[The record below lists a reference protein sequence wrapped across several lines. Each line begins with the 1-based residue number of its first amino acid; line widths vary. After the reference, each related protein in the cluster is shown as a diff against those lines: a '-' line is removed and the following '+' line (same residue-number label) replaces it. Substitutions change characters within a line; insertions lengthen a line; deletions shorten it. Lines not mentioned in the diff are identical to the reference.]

1 MKCKLCGAFPLDAEG
16 EQRQAAYDAETARA
30 DRAGAEIIELGKDK
44 QTLMTG
50 MSVLKERA
58 EKAEAACVELLE
70 LAKWC
75 ANADGH
81 TWAVQVKAKGE
92 AILAQPHPG
101 SRFLELVSELQA
113 WEKREVQRVST
124 FEKEGRDADAYKRTV
139 ILIHELLTKRGF
151 ESCMQSREQTP
162 EETEAMLNRIP
173 PKNRLLDLAQI
184 VEGLPKY

>member
-101 SRFLELVSELQA
+101 QRYLDLEEHLDHTETDRDGLEGLLQ
-113 WEKREVQRVST
+113 QIS
-124 FEKEGRDADAYKRTV
+124 DAMGCKQYRYTAA
-139 ILIHELLTKRGF
+139 TKRV
-151 ESCMQSREQTP
+151 
-162 EETEAMLNRIP
+162 
-173 PKNRLLDLAQI
+173 LDLAKL
-184 VEGLPKY
+184 VEGCESCKRKWDELRTPKAD